1 MAVAGFITTKNGKY
15 YAVLNLKEETGK
27 RKQKWF
33 STNLPLRGNKRSA
46 EKFLQKLIDEWE
58 AKSTPFCRLTF
69 ADYLEQWIEGA
80 GVNIKPNTYRTYQA
94 MVANHIVPYFKQH
107 PVLLQELKP
116 TDLDAYYQSKQ
127 QPGSKQNGKGTLSA
141 MSIRHHH
148 QVISKALSDAI
159 HDGLIQFNPA
169 SAARKPKVERYNA
182 SFLNPSEIDTMLALF
197 IGNVAELPVN
207 LCAVYGFRRSEV
219 LGLKWEHIDF
229 ENRTIT
235 VTETLQQGVDGDYV
249 DTSKTNS
256 SYRTLP
262 MTDSVYALLKTQKRD
277 QERLQGALGAG
288 YIQNDYVCA
297 WPDGNVISPN
307 YLTRTFHNVIV
318 KSSLPNIR
326 LHDLRHSAAS
336 NLLNMGFSIV
346 QVQQWLG
353 HGSASTTL
361 NFYAHVDKNSKL
373 DMAAA
378 MEKALKQP
386 HATPEG

>member
-262 MTDSVYALLKTQKRD
+262 MTDSVYKLLKGQKHR

-288 YIQNDYVCA
+288 YIQNDYVCT

-307 YLTRTFHNVIV
+307 YLTRTFHNVIA

-378 MEKALKQP
+378 MERAIYQP
-386 HATPEG
+386 TVQEG

>member
-1 MAVAGFITTKNGKY
+1 MAVTGFITTKNGKY

-80 GVNIKPNTYRTYQA
+80 GVNIKPNTYRTYRA
-94 MVANHIVPYFKQH
+94 MVVNHIVPYFKQH

-148 QVISKALSDAI
+148 QVISKALSDAV

-169 SAARKPKVERYNA
+169 SAARKPKTERYNA
-182 SFLNPSEIDTMLALF
+182 SFLNPSEIDMMLALF
-197 IGNVAELPVN
+197 IGNVVELPVN

-249 DTSKTNS
+249 DTPKTNS

-262 MTDSVYALLKTQKRD
+262 MTDSVYKLLKGQKHR

-288 YIQNDYVCA
+288 YIQNDYVCT

-307 YLTRTFHNVIV
+307 YLTRTFHNVIA

-378 MEKALKQP
+378 MERAIYQP
-386 HATPEG
+386 TVQEG

>member
-80 GVNIKPNTYRTYQA
+80 GVNIKPNPYRTYQA

-127 QPGSKQNGKGTLSA
+127 QPGSKQNGKGTLST

-148 QVISKALSDAI
+148 QVISKALSDAV

-235 VTETLQQGVDGDYV
+235 VTETLQQGVNGDYV
-249 DTSKTNS
+249 DTPKTNS

-262 MTDSVYALLKTQKRD
+262 MTDSVYKLLKGQKHR

-288 YIQNDYVCA
+288 YIQNDYVCT

-378 MEKALKQP
+378 MERAIYQP
-386 HATPEG
+386 TVQEG

>member
-1 MAVAGFITTKNGKY
+1 MAITGFVTTKGGKY
-15 YAVLNLKEETGK
+15 YAVLNLYDENGK
-27 RKQKWF
+27 RKQKWL
-33 STNLPLRGNKRSA
+33 STDLPLRGNKRNA
-46 EKFLQKLIDEWE
+46 EKFLRTLIDEWE
-58 AKSTPFCRLTF
+58 AKNVPYSQLTF
-69 ADYLEQWIEGA
+69 AGYLEQLIKCA
-80 GVNIKPNTYRTYQA
+80 GTNIKPNTYRTYQA
-94 MVANHIVPYFKQH
+94 MVTNHIVPYFKQH

-116 TDLDAYYQSKQ
+116 TDLDAYYQFKQ
-127 QPGSKQNGKGTLSA
+127 QLGSKQNGKGTLSA

-148 QVISKALSDAI
+148 QVISKALSDAV

-169 SAARKPKVERYNA
+169 SAARKPKTERYNA
-182 SFLNPSEIDTMLALF
+182 SFLNPSEIDMMLALF
-197 IGNVAELPVN
+197 IGNVVELPVN

-229 ENRTIT
+229 ENRAIT

-249 DTSKTNS
+249 DTPKTNS

-262 MTDSVYALLKTQKRD
+262 MTDSVYKLLKGQKHR

-288 YIQNDYVCA
+288 YIQNDYVCT

-307 YLTRTFHNVIV
+307 YLTRTFHNVIA

-378 MEKALKQP
+378 MEKALYQP
-386 HATPEG
+386 ITQEG

>member
-1 MAVAGFITTKNGKY
+1 MAITGFVTTKGGKY
-15 YAVLNLKEETGK
+15 YAVLNLYDENGK
-27 RKQKWF
+27 RKQKWL
-33 STNLPLRGNKRSA
+33 STDLPLRGNKRNA
-46 EKFLQKLIDEWE
+46 EKFLRTLIDEWE
-58 AKSTPFCRLTF
+58 AKNVPYSQLTF
-69 ADYLEQWIEGA
+69 ASYLEQWIKCA
-80 GVNIKPNTYRTYQA
+80 GTNIKPNTYRTYQA
-94 MVANHIVPYFKQH
+94 MVTNHIVPYFKQH
-107 PVLLQELKP
+107 PVLLQELNP
-116 TDLDAYYQSKQ
+116 PDRDAYAPAKQ
-127 QPGSKQNGKGTLSA
+127 QLGSKQTGKGTLSA
-141 MSIRHHH
+141 MSIRHHP
-148 QVISKALSDAI
+148 QVISKALSDAV

-169 SAARKPKVERYNA
+169 SAARKPKTERYNA
-182 SFLNPSEIDTMLALF
+182 SFLNPSEIDMMLALF
-197 IGNVAELPVN
+197 IGNVVELPVN
-207 LCAVYGFRRSEV
+207 LCAVYGIRRSEV

-229 ENRTIT
+229 ENRAIT

-249 DTSKTNS
+249 DTPKTNS

-262 MTDSVYALLKTQKRD
+262 MTDSVYKLLKGQKHR

-288 YIQNDYVCA
+288 YIQNDYVCT

-307 YLTRTFHNVIV
+307 YLTRTFHNVIA

-346 QVQQWLG
+346 QAQQWLG

-378 MEKALKQP
+378 MERAIYQP
-386 HATPEG
+386 TVQEG

>member
-1 MAVAGFITTKNGKY
+1 MGA
-15 YAVLNLKEETGK
+15 NLSN
-27 RKQKWF
+27 RRARRF
-33 STNLPLRGNKRSA
+33 SSG
-46 EKFLQKLIDEWE
+46 
-58 AKSTPFCRLTF
+58 
-69 ADYLEQWIEGA
+69 
-80 GVNIKPNTYRTYQA
+80 
-94 MVANHIVPYFKQH
+94 
-107 PVLLQELKP
+107 
-116 TDLDAYYQSKQ
+116 
-127 QPGSKQNGKGTLSA
+127 
-141 MSIRHHH
+141 
-148 QVISKALSDAI
+148 
-159 HDGLIQFNPA
+159 
-169 SAARKPKVERYNA
+169 AARTRQQ
-182 SFLNPSEIDTMLALF
+182 NPSEIDMMLALF
-197 IGNVAELPVN
+197 IGNVVELPVN

-235 VTETLQQGVDGDYV
+235 VTETLQQGVGGDYV
-249 DTSKTNS
+249 DTPKTNS

-262 MTDSVYALLKTQKRD
+262 MTDSVYKLLKGQKHR

-288 YIQNDYVCA
+288 YIQNDYVCT

-307 YLTRTFHNVIV
+307 YLTRTFHNVIA

-378 MEKALKQP
+378 MERAIYQP
-386 HATPEG
+386 TVQEG

>member
-1 MAVAGFITTKNGKY
+1 MAVTGFITTKNGKY

-80 GVNIKPNTYRTYQA
+80 GVNIKPNTYRTYRD
-94 MVANHIVPYFKQH
+94 MVVNHIVPYFKQH

-148 QVISKALSDAI
+148 QVISKALSDAV

-169 SAARKPKVERYNA
+169 SAARKPKTERYNA
-182 SFLNPSEIDTMLALF
+182 SFLNPSEIDMMLALF
-197 IGNVAELPVN
+197 IGNVVELPVN

-249 DTSKTNS
+249 DTPKTNS

-262 MTDSVYALLKTQKRD
+262 MTDSVYKLLKGQKHR

-288 YIQNDYVCA
+288 YIQNDYVCT

-307 YLTRTFHNVIV
+307 YLTRTFHNVIA

-378 MEKALKQP
+378 MERAIYQP
-386 HATPEG
+386 TVQEG

>member
-1 MAVAGFITTKNGKY
+1 MAITGFVTTKNGKY
-15 YAVLNLKEETGK
+15 YAVLNLYDEKGK
-27 RKQKWF
+27 RRPKWF
-33 STNLPLRGNKRSA
+33 STDLPLRGNKRNA
-46 EKFLQKLIDEWE
+46 EKILHTLIDEWE
-58 AKSTPFCRLTF
+58 EKNVPYCQLTF
-69 ADYLEQWIEGA
+69 AGYLERWVKQA
-80 GVNIKPNTYRTYQA
+80 GTNIKPNTYRTYRA
-94 MVANHIVPYFKQH
+94 MVVNHIVPYFKQH
-107 PVLLQELKP
+107 PVLLQKLKP

-148 QVISKALSDAI
+148 QVISKALSDAV

-169 SAARKPKVERYNA
+169 SAARKPKTERYNA
-182 SFLNPSEIDTMLALF
+182 SFLNPSEIDMMLALF
-197 IGNVAELPVN
+197 IGNVVELPVN

-249 DTSKTNS
+249 DTPKTNS

-262 MTDSVYALLKTQKRD
+262 MTDSVYKLLKGQKHR

-288 YIQNDYVCA
+288 YIQNDYVCT

-307 YLTRTFHNVIV
+307 YLTRTFHNVIA

-326 LHDLRHSAAS
+326 LHDLRHPYVKHKTKSFLRNSRVFKADFCAPS
-336 NLLNMGFSIV
+336 HSLCTEVFHFPDNINLISGVNIHTFNQCVS
-346 QVQQWLG
+346 
-353 HGSASTTL
+353 HG
-361 NFYAHVDKNSKL
+361 
-373 DMAAA
+373 
-378 MEKALKQP
+378 
-386 HATPEG
+386 GI

>member
-127 QPGSKQNGKGTLSA
+127 QPGSKQNGKGTLST

-235 VTETLQQGVDGDYV
+235 VTETLQQGVNGDYV
-249 DTSKTNS
+249 DTPKTNS

-262 MTDSVYALLKTQKRD
+262 MTDSVYKLLKGQKHR

-288 YIQNDYVCA
+288 YIQNDYVCT

-307 YLTRTFHNVIV
+307 YLPRTFHNVIA
-318 KSSLPNIR
+318 KSSLPNVR

-378 MEKALKQP
+378 MERAIYQP
-386 HATPEG
+386 TVQEG

>member
-127 QPGSKQNGKGTLSA
+127 QPGSKQNGKGTLST

-235 VTETLQQGVDGDYV
+235 VTETLQQGVNGDYV
-249 DTSKTNS
+249 DTPKTNS

-262 MTDSVYALLKTQKRD
+262 MTDSVYKLLKGQKHR

-288 YIQNDYVCA
+288 YIQNDYVCT

-307 YLTRTFHNVIV
+307 YLTRTFHNVIA

-346 QVQQWLG
+346 QVQQ
-353 HGSASTTL
+353 
-361 NFYAHVDKNSKL
+361 
-373 DMAAA
+373 
-378 MEKALKQP
+378 
-386 HATPEG
+386 

>member
-80 GVNIKPNTYRTYQA
+80 GVNIKPNTYRTYRA
-94 MVANHIVPYFKQH
+94 MVVNHIVPYFKQH

-148 QVISKALSDAI
+148 QVISKALSDAV

-169 SAARKPKVERYNA
+169 SAARKPKTERYNA
-182 SFLNPSEIDTMLALF
+182 SFLNPSEIDMMLALF
-197 IGNVAELPVN
+197 IGNVVELPVN

-249 DTSKTNS
+249 DTPKTNS

-262 MTDSVYALLKTQKRD
+262 MTDSVYKLLKGQKHR

-288 YIQNDYVCA
+288 YIQNDYVCT

-307 YLTRTFHNVIV
+307 YLTRTFHNVIAM
-318 KSSLPNIR
+318 SSLPNIR

-378 MEKALKQP
+378 MERAIYQP
-386 HATPEG
+386 TVQEG

>member
-1 MAVAGFITTKNGKY
+1 MAITGFVTTKNGKY
-15 YAVLNLKEETGK
+15 YAVLNLYDEKGK
-27 RKQKWF
+27 RRPKWF
-33 STNLPLRGNKRSA
+33 STDLPLRGNKRNA
-46 EKFLQKLIDEWE
+46 EKILHTLIDEWE
-58 AKSTPFCRLTF
+58 EKNVPYCQLTF
-69 ADYLEQWIEGA
+69 AGYLERWVKQA
-80 GVNIKPNTYRTYQA
+80 GTNIKPNTYRTYQA

-107 PVLLQELKP
+107 LVLLQELKP

-148 QVISKALSDAI
+148 QVISKALSDAV

-169 SAARKPKVERYNA
+169 SAARKPKTERYNA
-182 SFLNPSEIDTMLALF
+182 SFLNPSEIDMMLALF
-197 IGNVAELPVN
+197 IGNVVELPVN

-249 DTSKTNS
+249 DTPKTNS

-262 MTDSVYALLKTQKRD
+262 MTDSVYKLLKGQKHR

-288 YIQNDYVCA
+288 YIQNDYVCT

-307 YLTRTFHNVIV
+307 YLTRTFHNVIA

-378 MEKALKQP
+378 MERAIYQP
-386 HATPEG
+386 TVQEG

>member
-1 MAVAGFITTKNGKY
+1 MAITGFVTTKGGKY
-15 YAVLNLKEETGK
+15 YAVLNLYDENGK
-27 RKQKWF
+27 RKQKWL
-33 STNLPLRGNKRSA
+33 STDLPLRGNKRNA
-46 EKFLQKLIDEWE
+46 EKFLRTLIDEWE
-58 AKSTPFCRLTF
+58 AKNVPYSQLTF
-69 ADYLEQWIEGA
+69 AGYLEQWIKCA
-80 GVNIKPNTYRTYQA
+80 GTNIKPNTYRTYQA
-94 MVANHIVPYFKQH
+94 MVTNHIVPYFKQH

-116 TDLDAYYQSKQ
+116 TDLDAYYQFKQ
-127 QPGSKQNGKGTLSA
+127 QLGSKQNGKGTLSA

-148 QVISKALSDAI
+148 QVISKALSDAV

-169 SAARKPKVERYNA
+169 SAARKPKTERYNA
-182 SFLNPSEIDTMLALF
+182 SFLNPSEIDMMLALF
-197 IGNVAELPVN
+197 IGNVVELPVN

-229 ENRTIT
+229 ENRAIT

-249 DTSKTNS
+249 DTPKTNS

-262 MTDSVYALLKTQKRD
+262 MTDSVYKLLKGQKHR

-288 YIQNDYVCA
+288 YIQNDYVCT

-307 YLTRTFHNVIV
+307 YLTRTFHNVIA

-326 LHDLRHSAAS
+326 LHDLRHNAAS
-336 NLLNMGFSIV
+336 NLLNMGFSIA

-361 NFYAHVDKNSKL
+361 NF
-373 DMAAA
+373 
-378 MEKALKQP
+378 
-386 HATPEG
+386 TPTSIKIPS

>member
-249 DTSKTNS
+249 DTPKTNS

-262 MTDSVYALLKTQKRD
+262 MTDSVYKLLKGQKHR

-288 YIQNDYVCA
+288 YIQNDYVCT

-307 YLTRTFHNVIV
+307 YLTRTFHNVIA

-378 MEKALKQP
+378 MERAIYQP
-386 HATPEG
+386 TVQEG

>member
-127 QPGSKQNGKGTLSA
+127 QPGSKQNGKGTLST

-235 VTETLQQGVDGDYV
+235 VTETLQQGVNGDYV
-249 DTSKTNS
+249 DTPKTNS

-262 MTDSVYALLKTQKRD
+262 MTDSVYKLLKGQKHR

-288 YIQNDYVCA
+288 YIQNDYVCT

-378 MEKALKQP
+378 MERAIYQP
-386 HATPEG
+386 TVQEG

>member
-1 MAVAGFITTKNGKY
+1 
-15 YAVLNLKEETGK
+15 
-27 RKQKWF
+27 
-33 STNLPLRGNKRSA
+33 
-46 EKFLQKLIDEWE
+46 
-58 AKSTPFCRLTF
+58 
-69 ADYLEQWIEGA
+69 
-80 GVNIKPNTYRTYQA
+80 

-141 MSIRHHH
+141 MSIRHHP
-148 QVISKALSDAI
+148 QVISKALSDAV

-169 SAARKPKVERYNA
+169 SAARKPKTERYNA
-182 SFLNPSEIDTMLALF
+182 SFLNPSEIDMMLALF
-197 IGNVAELPVN
+197 IGNVVELPVN
-207 LCAVYGFRRSEV
+207 LCAVYGIRRSEV

-229 ENRTIT
+229 ENRAIT
-235 VTETLQQGVDGDYV
+235 VTETLQQGVNGDYV
-249 DTSKTNS
+249 DTPKTNS

-262 MTDSVYALLKTQKRD
+262 MTDSVYKLLKGQKHR

-288 YIQNDYVCA
+288 YIQNDYVCT

-307 YLTRTFHNVIV
+307 YLTRTFHNVIA

-378 MEKALKQP
+378 MERAIYQP
-386 HATPEG
+386 TVQEG